1 MKRPTVQSG
10 RRAAGG
16 ALLLGLAAALY
27 AAVPSAEAGNTPAAA
42 PAIPDYPRIGR
53 IVRSDPRLDALLPPG
68 TQIEVLASGF
78 DWSEGPVWLKNDPV
92 AAESGGGGGGASS
105 GGCLLFSDVPR
116 NHVLR
121 WKEGQGVSV
130 FLQPSG
136 YPGRTP
142 YGREPGSNGL
152 ALDRQGR
159 LVSCEHGDRRVS
171 VLLPDG
177 GKRTLADA
185 HDGKR
190 FNSPNDVV
198 VKSDGSIYFTDP
210 PYGLPRGA
218 DDPRRE
224 QPHFGIYRISPDGR
238 AVTLLNAEM
247 TRPNGLA
254 FSPDEKILYV
264 AQSDP
269 NAAIWKAFPVNADG
283 SLGKSRVFFDATPMA
298 KSGTMKGLPD
308 GLKVDRE
315 GNLWATGPGGVLIFA
330 PDGTLLG
337 RIDTGEAT
345 ANCAFGGP
353 DGSDLFVT
361 ADMYLCRV
369 RTATRGAEAH

>member
-1 MKRPTVQSG
+1 MKRATVPPRG
-10 RRAAGG
+10 DHALAPPAPAAG
-16 ALLLGLAAALY
+16 
-27 AAVPSAEAGNTPAAA
+27 SN
-42 PAIPDYPRIGR
+42 YPRLGR
-53 IVRSDPRLDALLPPG
+53 IVRADPRLDTILPPG
-68 TQIEVLASGF
+68 AQIEVLASGF
-78 DWSEGPVWLKNDPV
+78 DWSEGPVWLETDPLG
-92 AAESGGGGGGASS
+92 EE

-121 WKEGQGVSV
+121 WKEGQGTSV

-136 YPGRTP
+136 YTGRAP

-171 VLLPDG
+171 VLLWDG
-177 GKRTLADA
+177 GKKTLADSYA
-185 HDGKR
+185 GKR

-198 VKSDGSIYFTDP
+198 VKRDGSLYFTDP
-210 PYGLPRGA
+210 PYGLPRQA
-218 DDPRRE
+218 EDPRRE
-224 QPHFGIYRISPDGR
+224 QPHFGVYRIAGDG
-238 AVTLLNAEM
+238 AVTLLTAEM

-254 FSPDEKILYV
+254 FSPDEKTLYV

-269 NAAIWKAFPVNADG
+269 EAAIWKAFPVQADG
-283 SLGKSRVFFDATPMA
+283 TLGTSRVFFDATPMA

-308 GLKVDRE
+308 GLKVDQS
-315 GNLWATGPGGVLIFA
+315 GNLWATGPGGVLVFA

-353 DGSDLFVT
+353 DGSDLYIT

-369 RTATRGAEAH
+369 HTTARGADVG